1 MTPAEMSARLDEIV
15 SSIGAVDVDSANAAR
30 SRIDSLT
37 KPVGSLG
44 VLEDVAV
51 RLAGIQGTERPAVD
65 EKSVIVMA
73 ADHGV
78 AKHGVSAY
86 PSEVTVQMISN
97 FLAGG
102 AAINVLARQAGARI
116 SVVDMGVASELPDHP
131 NLIRRNIA
139 AGTNDFTT
147 GPAMTRREANQAVLA
162 GAEIAMN
169 ESESGA
175 SLIVAGD
182 MGIGNTTSAT
192 AIICGIARLPASRI
206 VGPGTGLDEA
216 AIRRK
221 AVIIDDALRDL
232 EVVPTD
238 AFDVVSKVG
247 GFEIAGI
254 AGLFLGA
261 AATRTAIVADG
272 LISTAGALVAN
283 TLAPAAAAFMFA
295 GHRSSEPAQAV
306 ALERMEL
313 RPLLDLEMRLG
324 EGTGA
329 ALATVILEAACR
341 ICSEMATFEEA
352 RVSKRLP

>member
-1 MTPAEMSARLDEIV
+1 M
-15 SSIGAVDVDSANAAR
+15 
-30 SRIDSLT
+30 
-37 KPVGSLG
+37 
-44 VLEDVAV
+44 
-51 RLAGIQGTERPAVD
+51 
-65 EKSVIVMA
+65 
-73 ADHGV
+73 
-78 AKHGVSAY
+78 
-86 PSEVTVQMISN
+86 
-97 FLAGG
+97 
-102 AAINVLARQAGARI
+102 
-116 SVVDMGVASELPDHP
+116 
-131 NLIRRNIA
+131 
-139 AGTNDFTT
+139 
-147 GPAMTRREANQAVLA
+147 
-162 GAEIAMN
+162 
-169 ESESGA
+169 
-175 SLIVAGD
+175 IVAGD

-192 AIICGIARLPASRI
+192 AIICGIASVPASRI

-221 AVIIDDALRDL
+221 ASVIDDALRDL

-272 LISTAGALVAN
+272 LISTAGTLVAH
-283 TLAPAAAAFMFA
+283 TLTPATAAFIFA
-295 GHRSSEPAQAV
+295 GHRSSEPPQAV

-329 ALATVILEAACR
+329 TLATVILEAACR

-352 RVSKRLP
+352 RVSKRLEGEIESEITEIFDSASDLDLLLVVSNEVGHGVVPATPLGRRYRDLIGLANQMAAGQADSVYWMVAGIPQLLKHGDRNVADRP